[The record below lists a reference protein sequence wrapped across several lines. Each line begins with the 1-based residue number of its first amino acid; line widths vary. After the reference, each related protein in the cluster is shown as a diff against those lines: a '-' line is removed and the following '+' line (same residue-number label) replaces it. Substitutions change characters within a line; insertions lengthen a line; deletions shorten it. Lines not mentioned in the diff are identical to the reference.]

1 LSDDLEGVKI
11 TIRFYT
17 ETIFLLFLP
26 SKRKTKGKTSSI
38 TSILFSMS
46 GHNKWSTIKRKKGA
60 LDAKRS
66 KIFSKIIKDITIA
79 VKESG
84 EDPEH
89 NPRLR
94 LAIANAKGA
103 SMPKENIQR
112 AINKG
117 SDKDATTLSE
127 TTYEGKGPHGI
138 AVFVECTTDNIQR
151 TVSNVRAYFN
161 KHGGEMGKNGSLN
174 YLFERKGVFVIP
186 KGELNQEEFEMEV
199 IDAGAEDIS
208 FEEDLFTIT
217 TAMEDFGNMMKKLEQ
232 LQIEPESASLQR
244 IPRTT
249 ETLDFESAK
258 KVLKLIDIIEE
269 DEDVQS
275 VYHNLTLTDE
285 LLEQL

>member
-1 LSDDLEGVKI
+1 
-11 TIRFYT
+11 
-17 ETIFLLFLP
+17 
-26 SKRKTKGKTSSI
+26 
-38 TSILFSMS
+38 MS

-84 EDPEH
+84 EDPDH

-117 SDKDATTLSE
+117 ADKDAATLLE

-138 AVFVECTTDNIQR
+138 AIFVECTTDNIQR
-151 TVSNVRAYFN
+151 TVSNIRAFFN
-161 KHGGEMGKNGSLN
+161 KHGGELGKNGSLN
-174 YLFERKGVFVIP
+174 YLFDRKGVFVVPQGDI
-186 KGELNQEEFEMEV
+186 KQDEFEMEL

-208 FEEDLFTIT
+208 LDDEMFTIT

-232 LQIEPESASLQR
+232 LNIEPESASLQR
-244 IPRTT
+244 IPKTT
-249 ETLDFESAK
+249 ETLDVEPAK

-269 DEDVQS
+269 DEDVQN
-275 VYHNLTLTDE
+275 VYHNLALTDE
-285 LLEQL
+285 LMEKL

>member
-1 LSDDLEGVKI
+1 
-11 TIRFYT
+11 
-17 ETIFLLFLP
+17 
-26 SKRKTKGKTSSI
+26 
-38 TSILFSMS
+38 MS

-66 KIFSKIIKDITIA
+66 KIFSKIIKDITIS

-84 EDPEH
+84 PDPEH

-103 SMPKENIQR
+103 SMPKETIQR

-117 SDKDATTLSE
+117 ADKDAAALIE

-138 AVFVECTTDNIQR
+138 AIFVDATTDNIQR

-161 KHGGEMGKNGSLN
+161 KHGGELGKNGSLN
-174 YLFERKGVFVIP
+174 YLFDRKGVFVIP
-186 KGELNQEEFEMEV
+186 KGELNPEEFEMEI
-199 IDAGAEDIS
+199 IDAGAEDIIL
-208 FEEDLFTIT
+208 EDDLFTIT
-217 TAMEDFGNMMKKLEQ
+217 TAMEDFGNMVKKLEQ
-232 LQIEPESASLQR
+232 LNIESESASLQR

-249 ETLDFESAK
+249 ETLDTDSAR

-269 DEDVQS
+269 DEDVQN

-285 LLEQL
+285 LMEEL